1 MNYYHFHMS
10 RIGASHIARNL
21 PCQDASFSDEY
32 RGTMIAVTA
41 DGHGN
46 RRHFRSHKGAEI
58 ACRIA
63 ADRIKE
69 FLDSNSDDGSVSM
82 VFEDDQIQLL
92 KQNISISWFRA
103 VMEDYDSNPWT
114 DEELEE
120 EKQLLNAIQFER
132 LKLGID
138 ATLAYGSTLCAVF
151 FNEYGWVAIQLGDG
165 AFVHIAQNGQYS
177 WPMPKS
183 FLNEGN
189 RTASLCL
196 NDPMVDFRHCSGT
209 DLPAGLFVYTD
220 GIEKVFPP
228 QGKEVTSLL
237 HWIWNNGRANRDE
250 GLDNLSRTL
259 DLLTQKSPIGDD
271 IGIAGMIDC
280 DAPDLVPVL
289 SFYQQKQE
297 LENQKA
303 LIDNLEKTIAYHK
316 QQLKQSMK
324 SKNNS
329 RSDIIERLDG
339 IIKREEEELEKLFA
353 GYDVL
358 LQALPPEE
366 TEIYKINR
374 ANNHDE
380 SVPRQKNDD
389 LQCQTKKK
397 DDDKVN
403 NRLFDDD
410 FEVNCKNASDEVIGF
425 FNSLL
430 RK

>member
-183 FLNEGN
+183 YLNEGN

-196 NDPMVDFRHCSGT
+196 NDPMVDFRHCHGS

-237 HWIWNNGRANRDE
+237 HWIWKNERANKDE
-250 GLDNLSRTL
+250 GKDNLSRTL
-259 DLLTQKSPIGDD
+259 DQLTQKSPIGDD
-271 IGIAGMIDC
+271 IGIAGIVDC
-280 DAPDLVPVL
+280 DAPDIVPIL
-289 SFYQQKQE
+289 SLYQKKQE

-316 QQLKQSMK
+316 QQLRQSMK

-366 TEIYKINR
+366 TEIYKTNR
-374 ANNHDE
+374 TNNYDD
-380 SVPRQKNDD
+380 SVPGQKNDD
-389 LQCQTKKK
+389 K
-397 DDDKVN
+397 DN
-403 NRLFDDD
+403 NRLPDDD
-410 FEVNCKNASDEVIGF
+410 FEDDCKNASNEVIGF

>member
-1 MNYYHFHMS
+1 MNYYHFDMKC
-10 RIGASHIARNL
+10 RGASHIARNL
-21 PCQDASFSDEY
+21 PCQDASYSEEY

-46 RRHFRSHKGAEI
+46 RRHFRSQKGAEI

-63 ADRIKE
+63 VDRIKE
-69 FLDSNSDDGSVSM
+69 YLDTNSNAESVTM
-82 VFEDDQIQLL
+82 EFEDDQIQLL
-92 KQNISISWFRA
+92 KQNISISWFQA
-103 VMEDYDSNPWT
+103 VMEDYNSNPWT

-120 EKQLLNAIQFER
+120 EKPLLTAIQFER

-151 FNEYGWVAIQLGDG
+151 LNERGWIAVQLGDG

-196 NDPMVDFRHCSGT
+196 NDPLVDFRHCYGT
-209 DLPAGLFVYTD
+209 DLPAGLLVFTD

-237 HWIWNNGRANRDE
+237 HWIWNNGRVNKDE
-250 GLDNLSRTL
+250 GKDSLSRTL
-259 DLLTQKSPIGDD
+259 DLLTQKSSIGDD
-271 IGIAGMIDC
+271 IGIAGIIDC
-280 DAPDLVPVL
+280 DAPDIVPVL

-303 LIDNLEKTIAYHK
+303 LIDNLEKTIDYHK
-316 QQLKQSMK
+316 QQLRQIMR

-329 RSDIIERLDG
+329 RSDVAEQLEG
-339 IIKREEEELEKLFA
+339 IIKREEEELEKLLA

-358 LQALPPEE
+358 IKVLPPEDAE
-366 TEIYKINR
+366 LYKINR
-374 ANNHDE
+374 TNKNNE
-380 SVPRQKNDD
+380 ATPGRENDI
-389 LQCQTKKK
+389 LQCKTKEK
-397 DDDKVN
+397 DDDKDN

-410 FEVNCKNASDEVIGF
+410 FEDDFKDASNEVIGF